1 MSYTPPDWDAVNF
14 TWEGESTYTAPDWD
28 AADFSFAATSYDV
41 RVQGVGILGQPRLVV
56 VQPPFAHL
64 QGIGILGSPRLL
76 AEWPADE
83 VYIQGLGILGAP
95 GIRARMAFKALL
107 QGAGLLGLP
116 TLRATQPTSAHLR
129 GEGLLGVPRG
139 TSEVYPAA
147 AASLPAGIV
156 TYHCKLTGAADG
168 LDDLVLPISSFSV
181 RHKEGD
187 YTSYQISV
195 PGIAMGAGIAARTHG
210 QIVISQ
216 RVAGEEEELLR
227 GDLGDVRMD
236 QGTTSATI
244 SISGNS
250 TRPEPTKATYP
261 ADGLSYRYSTFT
273 GENRMRI
280 APRAAIRPGDYVR
293 YQGVQYPV
301 TSVTWSVAVSAG
313 GMNVTME
320 VAN

>member
-1 MSYTPPDWDAVNF
+1 MSYTPPDWDAADF
-14 TWEGESTYTAPDWD
+14 TWEGEAAYTAPDWD
-28 AADFSFAATSYDV
+28 AADFSFAATGKDV
-41 RVQGVGILGQPRLVV
+41 WLQGVGILGQPRLLVAQSFAQLQGV
-56 VQPPFAHL
+56 GILGSPQILAEWPPNEVYL
-64 QGIGILGSPRLL
+64 QGIGILGTPS
-76 AEWPADE
+76 
-83 VYIQGLGILGAP
+83 IQ
-95 GIRARMAFKALL
+95 AREAFKALME
-107 QGAGLLGLP
+107 GAGLLGSP
-116 TLRATQPTSAHLR
+116 TLRATIPVFARLR
-129 GEGLLGVPRG
+129 GVGLLGVPRG
-139 TSEVYPAA
+139 TSEVYPASA
-147 AASLPAGIV
+147 GSLPAGIV
-156 TYHCKLTGAADG
+156 TYHCKLTGDADG
-168 LDDLVLPISSFSV
+168 LSDLALPISSFSV

-187 YTSYQISV
+187 YTSYQIAV
-195 PGIAMGAGIAARTHG
+195 PGVAMGEGIAARTHG

-227 GDLGDVRMD
+227 GDLGDVRLD
-236 QGTTSATI
+236 QGTGSATI

-250 TRPEPTKATYP
+250 TRPEPTAATYP

-313 GMNVTME
+313 GMSVTME